1 MSSLLDGIQFVSED
15 SSKRSKKSKKKKKR
29 KKKKSKKKK
38 RSRRRSEDDSGSSS
52 SSEEETTT
60 TTSSTS
66 RMDWMNKPSNDVGH
80 NLFERK
86 DRQINGIVSKPGAT
100 RANIYTDK
108 GIVGKYARKLGEGL
122 RNVERQQASLS
133 AQSKSAE
140 KKIESVSR
148 VSPQQPRSL
157 PQQTRPPQQQPQR
170 PPPQQ
175 QPRRPPPQ
183 KQVSNVDLQ
192 WKRKSM
198 KRAKEQAER
207 ENRSLRDV
215 LIDRV
220 GVAEA
225 EILLSNK
232 ELLSALRGVVV
243 SWNSERGFGF
253 IRPSSSSSKGEDLF
267 CHTRSITSGQK
278 ELSKGTVVE
287 YETRR
292 NSRSGKTEAC
302 DVRVVID
309 TSVNERKQKKRK
321 KMAPPDAETKQ
332 REASRASF
340 LYGGGSSKTDSKSS
354 SRPPLSPPLKKAKKA
369 AISLDSLSSLSKN
382 ELAARALRARMSGNM
397 EECQK
402 IEEMLQNMQ
411 ETVIVT
417 PLDERGRM
425 ISELTT
431 KTMTKDNNSA
441 ASQLRMMLR
450 EEKQES
456 TRSHDLSFIK
466 TYVSLTSIL
475 THRIN

>member
-1 MSSLLDGIQFVSED
+1 
-15 SSKRSKKSKKKKKR
+15 
-29 KKKKSKKKK
+29 
-38 RSRRRSEDDSGSSS
+38 
-52 SSEEETTT
+52 
-60 TTSSTS
+60 
-66 RMDWMNKPSNDVGH
+66 
-80 NLFERK
+80 
-86 DRQINGIVSKPGAT
+86 
-100 RANIYTDK
+100 
-108 GIVGKYARKLGEGL
+108 
-122 RNVERQQASLS
+122 
-133 AQSKSAE
+133 
-140 KKIESVSR
+140 
-148 VSPQQPRSL
+148 
-157 PQQTRPPQQQPQR
+157 
-170 PPPQQ
+170 
-175 QPRRPPPQ
+175 
-183 KQVSNVDLQ
+183 
-192 WKRKSM
+192 M
-198 KRAKEQAER
+198 KRAKEQAQR

-292 NSRSGKTEAC
+292 NNRSGKTEAC

-321 KMAPPDAETKQ
+321 KVAPPDAETKQ

-340 LYGGGSSKTDSKSS
+340 LYGGSRSKSESKSS
-354 SRPPLSPPLKKAKKA
+354 SRPPLKKAKKA
-369 AISLDSLSSLSKN
+369 AITLDSLSSLSKN

-431 KTMTKDNNSA
+431 KTMAKDNNSA
-441 ASQLRMMLR
+441 ASQLRQMLR

-466 TYVSLTSIL
+466 TYVSLTFFFFTL
-475 THRIN
+475 TPPNQPETHSTITTQIRQERKDR

>member
-1 MSSLLDGIQFVSED
+1 M
-15 SSKRSKKSKKKKKR
+15 
-29 KKKKSKKKK
+29 
-38 RSRRRSEDDSGSSS
+38 
-52 SSEEETTT
+52 
-60 TTSSTS
+60 
-66 RMDWMNKPSNDVGH
+66 
-80 NLFERK
+80 
-86 DRQINGIVSKPGAT
+86 
-100 RANIYTDK
+100 
-108 GIVGKYARKLGEGL
+108 
-122 RNVERQQASLS
+122 
-133 AQSKSAE
+133 
-140 KKIESVSR
+140 
-148 VSPQQPRSL
+148 
-157 PQQTRPPQQQPQR
+157 
-170 PPPQQ
+170 
-175 QPRRPPPQ
+175 
-183 KQVSNVDLQ
+183 
-192 WKRKSM
+192 
-198 KRAKEQAER
+198 
-207 ENRSLRDV
+207 
-215 LIDRV
+215 
-220 GVAEA
+220 
-225 EILLSNK
+225 
-232 ELLSALRGVVV
+232 

-278 ELSKGTVVE
+278 ELSKGTLVE

-321 KMAPPDAETKQ
+321 KMVPPDVETKQ
-332 REASRASF
+332 REASRAL
-340 LYGGGSSKTDSKSS
+340 LYGGSSSKTDSKSS

-369 AISLDSLSSLSKN
+369 AITLDSLSSLSKN

-441 ASQLRMMLR
+441 ASQLRQMLR

-466 TYVSLTSIL
+466 TYVSLTSTL

>member
-1 MSSLLDGIQFVSED
+1 
-15 SSKRSKKSKKKKKR
+15 
-29 KKKKSKKKK
+29 
-38 RSRRRSEDDSGSSS
+38 
-52 SSEEETTT
+52 
-60 TTSSTS
+60 
-66 RMDWMNKPSNDVGH
+66 
-80 NLFERK
+80 
-86 DRQINGIVSKPGAT
+86 
-100 RANIYTDK
+100 
-108 GIVGKYARKLGEGL
+108 
-122 RNVERQQASLS
+122 
-133 AQSKSAE
+133 
-140 KKIESVSR
+140 
-148 VSPQQPRSL
+148 
-157 PQQTRPPQQQPQR
+157 
-170 PPPQQ
+170 
-175 QPRRPPPQ
+175 
-183 KQVSNVDLQ
+183 
-192 WKRKSM
+192 M
-198 KRAKEQAER
+198 KRAKEQAQR

-253 IRPSSSSSKGEDLF
+253 IRPSSSSSKGENLF

-292 NSRSGKTEAC
+292 NNRSGKTEAC

-321 KMAPPDAETKQ
+321 KVAPPDAETKQ

-340 LYGGGSSKTDSKSS
+340 LYGGGSSSSSKTDSKSS

-369 AISLDSLSSLSKN
+369 AITLDSLSSLSKN

-431 KTMTKDNNSA
+431 KTMAKDNNSA
-441 ASQLRMMLR
+441 ASQLRQMLR

-466 TYVSLTSIL
+466 TYVSLTFFFFHIDS
-475 THRIN
+475 TEST